1 MIEELTHTELL
12 EIKQA
17 LENKRL
23 QLIRPD
29 HSRSV
34 EHSVAASRTV
44 DLLIEKARL
53 ENLRSTLRQRQGFE
67 RQLATRKTGFTR
79 AL

>member
-12 EIKQA
+12 RIKLA

-23 QLIRPD
+23 QRIHPN
-29 HSRSV
+29 HHGV
-34 EHSVAASRTV
+34 PVHACAQSRTV
-44 DLLIEKARL
+44 ELLIEKARL
-53 ENLRSTLRQRQGFE
+53 ENIRATLKERQGFE
-67 RQLATRKTGFTR
+67 RQLTARRTGFTP